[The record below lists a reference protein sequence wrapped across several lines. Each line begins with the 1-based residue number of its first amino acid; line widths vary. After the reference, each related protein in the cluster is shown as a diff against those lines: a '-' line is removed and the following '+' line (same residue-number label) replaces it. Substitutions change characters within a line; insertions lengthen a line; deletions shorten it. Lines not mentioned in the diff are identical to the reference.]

1 MVCNNEEGEDQ
12 AINWAVK
19 INDLG
24 RRDNV
29 QQIDKTRE

>member
-1 MVCNNEEGEDQ
+1 MVCNNEEGEDH
-12 AINWAVK
+12 AINWVVK